1 MLIELF
7 SKIGEKSF
15 QELNGIF
22 AFIIFD
28 KLKNKLICVRDR
40 MGVKPLYYFKNN
52 NNYYFCSEI
61 KGILSIFQNLKINFK
76 AVNFYLQNSFYDY
89 SRQTFFKDIFQL
101 NQGSYMIFD
110 LENNTV
116 IEKKILGVERREK
129 IK

>member
-61 KGILSIFQNLKINFK
+61 KGILSIFKNLKINFK

-89 SRQTFFKDIFQL
+89 SRQTFSRIFFNL
-101 NQGSYMIFD
+101 
-110 LENNTV
+110 
-116 IEKKILGVERREK
+116 
-129 IK
+129 IKVHT